1 MQAYYYVAIVTL
13 LTGLLFFGMAVT
25 VSRTHV
31 KTGILP
37 PAMTG
42 DPRLQRAVRAHA
54 NTVEWA
60 PLYLPSPWLFAI
72 YWSPAWAAGLGVLW
86 IIGRIIYFVGYLAA
100 PAKRFPGLSFRR

>member
-1 MQAYYYVAIVTL
+1 MQSYYYVAIVTL
-13 LTGLLFFGMAVT
+13 LSALMYFGMAVT

-42 DPRLQRAVRAHA
+42 DPRLEHAVRAHA

-60 PLYLPSPWLFAI
+60 PLYFPSLWLFAI
-72 YWSPAWAAGLGVLW
+72 YWSPAWAAGLGALW
-86 IIGRIIYFVGYLAA
+86 IIGRIIYFV
-100 PAKRFPGLSFRR
+100 